1 MMRFGIALDLG
12 TSGFRAQGINLD
24 NGEIISTVITLRH
37 PIPGA
42 NVMDHVNFALDV
54 GADIAHD
61 VITMTVNKLI
71 PSLKI
76 NPDKVERLAVC
87 GNPLQLSLFQNL
99 EIRDLA
105 YAGENKLKSLGVNP
119 PKREAAIIN
128 AESIGLNINPEAEVL
143 IPPSVKHE
151 VGADALAMMLKT
163 DFLQMDGPCLVTDF
177 GTNAEIALNV
187 DGKIYTGSAAAGP
200 AIEGQHIEQGM
211 LAAPGAISDINS
223 RDGGWLCSVLN
234 GELMAEK
241 GDLIDPFKGSI
252 VEKGIMHG
260 NAKGITGTGVVAAI
274 AQGLREGI
282 IVLPKIKTTD
292 NKIHFQDGII
302 ITEKDVVEA
311 GKAIGAIRA
320 GYVTLMNEAGIQ
332 MEEVK
337 SAYMAGALGT
347 YIDAAKAQEIGLVP
361 PTASRLIQVGNTSLA
376 LARDLVNIPEKLDE
390 LQDFARELRAKHV
403 MFALSETFKNIYLV
417 ELAIWTEGMP
427 SSRYND
433 LLKRF
438 KLPPIPM
445 KKVRAKINKMVERD
459 IPDLGKLGI
468 TILEDIGISLTS
480 PLLDCILC
488 KKCMEECPEDAIMVI
503 EKDKERI
510 AVIQSDRC
518 NGTACRRCEIVC
530 PRSTLKL
537 QDMKPNLT

>member
-1 MMRFGIALDLG
+1 MRWTWVQAV
-12 TSGFRAQGINLD
+12 SGPRGINLD

-42 NVMDHVNFALDV
+42 NVMDHVNFALDI

-252 VEKGIMHG
+252 AEKGIMHG

-282 IVLPKIKTTD
+282 IVLPKIKTPD

-347 YIDAAKAQEIGLVP
+347 YIDAAKAQEVGLVP

-537 QDMKPNLT
+537 QDMKLNLT